1 MTMISSCGR
10 GTSFSCFSCLALLL
24 VLHYHQINRIHG
36 QKSDSALTVVENT
49 DGGGGG
55 GGDGE
60 EEKEEVNL
68 KVVQP
73 TEQWQSLKPGQAV
86 PAGSHVRLNL
96 QTGQREVRL
105 GEEQL
110 KYWTQE
116 HQRDTKE
123 TGSFFSPDE
132 LKQAMKKIKED
143 LNPVSKD
150 PDQQVSTQ
158 D

>member
-1 MTMISSCGR
+1 VYFNSAFYYVCNYRFSLVTLAVNSYTMIFVIVFLQS
-10 GTSFSCFSCLALLL
+10 
-24 VLHYHQINRIHG
+24 V
-36 QKSDSALTVVENT
+36 SALTVVENT
-49 DGGGGG
+49 EGR
-55 GGDGE
+55 GGDEE
-60 EEKEEVNL
+60 EEKEKEVNL

-116 HQRDTKE
+116 HQRYDTKPL
-123 TGSFFSPDE
+123 F
-132 LKQAMKKIKED
+132 
-143 LNPVSKD
+143 
-150 PDQQVSTQ
+150 DQK
-158 D
+158 